1 MDRWQ
6 ERWSRLNGLDPKEP
20 TPENYRELFSLML
33 DLQGQTY
40 EAVSNR
46 FRQVNWHVARGLDA
60 SRVIYERGQALQQH
74 LWWAPWIVA
83 GITAG
88 LLMLGWLCWGWTGW
102 CLMGGLCLIAS
113 AGLLIVADASVR
125 FGEGSPV
132 FAFNPLGNQLMRQAR
147 ILLGLAA
154 LPLLMV
160 LAAPWLSA
168 LVRRCSLRPGL
179 MLAGLLLGVMTGYAL
194 LGPASGSEL
203 LKVTMALSAGMMT
216 AMQGRSVHLAA
227 ALAPQALRP
236 WYLLMQ
242 SLRRPPRDGPS
253 DPVATIGRQLGLPI
267 LQVSGYAMAGLAVAA
282 LLFNDLG
289 ATLVTACIAIGALYM
304 VFGARITLTVAG
316 LMVVAAGLA
325 AQTTKVQSRLA
336 LMSDP
341 QNAAISDFARL
352 VAFVKQTPDFTLG
365 FGQIP
370 WCNGLGACIPLQS
383 LSDYMPVVLAGA
395 IGRQA
400 TVAYF
405 LVFVL
410 SLMAGMA
417 WLIRRSLTQTD
428 LVARALTLTAF
439 YLLLGTLIQTLV
451 TFLGNWRVIPL
462 TGLGTPLVSIG
473 LSSFL
478 APVLAAG
485 LVLALPRIEARRVP
499 T

>member
-1 MDRWQ
+1 
-6 ERWSRLNGLDPKEP
+6 
-20 TPENYRELFSLML
+20 
-33 DLQGQTY
+33 
-40 EAVSNR
+40 
-46 FRQVNWHVARGLDA
+46 
-60 SRVIYERGQALQQH
+60 
-74 LWWAPWIVA
+74 
-83 GITAG
+83 
-88 LLMLGWLCWGWTGW
+88 
-102 CLMGGLCLIAS
+102 
-113 AGLLIVADASVR
+113 
-125 FGEGSPV
+125 
-132 FAFNPLGNQLMRQAR
+132 
-147 ILLGLAA
+147 
-154 LPLLMV
+154 
-160 LAAPWLSA
+160 
-168 LVRRCSLRPGL
+168 
-179 MLAGLLLGVMTGYAL
+179 
-194 LGPASGSEL
+194 
-203 LKVTMALSAGMMT
+203 
-216 AMQGRSVHLAA
+216 
-227 ALAPQALRP
+227 
-236 WYLLMQ
+236 
-242 SLRRPPRDGPS
+242 
-253 DPVATIGRQLGLPI
+253 
-267 LQVSGYAMAGLAVAA
+267 
-282 LLFNDLG
+282 
-289 ATLVTACIAIGALYM
+289 M

-316 LMVVAAGLA
+316 LMAVAAGLA
-325 AQTTKVQSRLA
+325 GQTTKVQSRLA

-428 LVARALTLTAF
+428 LVARAMTLTAF

-485 LVLALPRIEARRVP
+485 LILALPRIEARRVP